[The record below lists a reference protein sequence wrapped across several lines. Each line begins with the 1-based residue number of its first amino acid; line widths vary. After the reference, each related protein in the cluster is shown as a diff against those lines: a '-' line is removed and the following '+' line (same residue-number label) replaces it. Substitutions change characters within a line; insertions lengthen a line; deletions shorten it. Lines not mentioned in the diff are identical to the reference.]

1 MADDKK
7 ETFRDE
13 YIKDYKRLTGITDLT
28 GQDVYGAL
36 VLMTRKG
43 ILDIHGRSL
52 WSKSQWEHL
61 YRKMLDTSNPYN
73 DTIELFKFA
82 VEQTRKDRHKKYP
95 VFQHQQSSTEDTTQE
110 YRAPEED
117 METVSKQLLQ
127 DDDVFF

>member
-1 MADDKK
+1 MADEKK

-43 ILDIHGRSL
+43 TLDIHGRSL
-52 WSKSQWEHL
+52 WSKSQWEYL
-61 YRKMLDTSNPYN
+61 YRKMLDTLDPYN
-73 DTIELFKFA
+73 DTIEMFKFA
-82 VEQTRKDRHKKYP
+82 VEQTRRDRRKKYP
-95 VFQHQQSSTEDTTQE
+95 VFQRQQSSTEDTAQD

>member
-1 MADDKK
+1 MADEKK

-13 YIKDYKRLTGITDLT
+13 YIKDYKRMTGITDLT

-52 WSKSQWEHL
+52 WSKSQWEYL
-61 YRKMLDTSNPYN
+61 YRKMLDTSDPYN
-73 DTIELFKFA
+73 DTIEMFKFA
-82 VEQTRKDRHKKYP
+82 VEQTRRDRRKKYP
-95 VFQHQQSSTEDTTQE
+95 SFPRQKSAEDTTQD

-127 DDDVFF
+127 DDDIFY